1 VLVLIRSLT
10 SAVVSE
16 VAATSTTLLCVTVNI
31 LAAAGRG
38 SISLVSM
45 SRSKQA
51 TMSHWYSFHSIN
63 LILDYFFS
71 FSSLLFPIHNKQILG
86 MRVNHHNKWL

>member
-51 TMSHWYSFHSIN
+51 TMSHWYVLSTRSISF
-63 LILDYFFS
+63 LTAFFC
-71 FSSLLFPIHNKQILG
+71 FLFFVVSNPQ
-86 MRVNHHNKWL
+86 